1 MSVKLSHSL
10 KLWLSQY
17 NWQSFGEKGKLFKKP
32 DRNSLSPLESW
43 EYNIHFS
50 FSSRK
55 WGTLFQISLSLL
67 KTGEKNFRFLFLFS
81 KLEIS
86 KKKSLSPLE
95 TWEKKIPFSF
105 SSQKWRTFFQ
115 ISLSPLETGEWNFR
129 FLFLFSKLEKRIS
142 NFSFSSRLDFLASRQ
157 WLLWL
162 DILIMYQVIK
172 VHLCTMVRMS
182 SF

>member
-1 MSVKLSHSL
+1 MEKYSNKIVSGCGYALTWKSSCHDLCICIAAKITILTEKEMSVKLSHSL

-32 DRNSLSPLESW
+32 DRNSLSPLEFW
-43 EYNIHFS
+43 EFNIHFS

-86 KKKSLSPLE
+86 KKSLFLLLKLEKRKSLSLSLFF
-95 TWEKKIPFSF
+95 KFLFLLSKLGNRISGFSF
-105 SSQKWRTFFQ
+105 SSQ
-115 ISLSPLETGEWNFR
+115 N
-129 FLFLFSKLEKRIS
+129 
-142 NFSFSSRLDFLASRQ
+142 
-157 WLLWL
+157 
-162 DILIMYQVIK
+162 
-172 VHLCTMVRMS
+172 
-182 SF
+182 